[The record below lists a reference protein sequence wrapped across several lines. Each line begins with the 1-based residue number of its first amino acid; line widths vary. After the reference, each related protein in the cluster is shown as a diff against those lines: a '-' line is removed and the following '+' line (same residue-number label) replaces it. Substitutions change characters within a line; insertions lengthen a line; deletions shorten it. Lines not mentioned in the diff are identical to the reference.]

1 MTSTSSRHAPWIE
14 REPDGTLVARHGGLV
29 RFVRFLEPGIV
40 RLQYSRK
47 AKRSRAVVERAWPAV
62 ELRQEAQ
69 GERFIAESAELRLSI
84 ERAGALTLATRDGAL
99 LLEEPA
105 DSYRERASGWTL
117 SRPTP
122 ATERFYGFGE
132 KTGPLDKRGCA
143 MSFWNTDPF
152 GDKDG
157 GYAPGTD
164 PLYAS
169 IPFFIGLRGECA
181 YGVLTD
187 DTFRLRFD
195 MAARD
200 PLCWTLEADGGL
212 LDQYFVFGPAIRQVV
227 SRYTSLTGR
236 TPLPPR
242 WTLGYHQS
250 RWGYFPDEEV
260 RAVCRGF
267 RERGIPADGVWLDIQ
282 HMDGFRCFTWDPK
295 GFPEPRALLA
305 ELEATGFK
313 TTVIL
318 DPGIKTDPDWDV
330 YREGLERGCYVQRAG
345 EPYVDKLWPGDSVFP
360 DFSSPRAR
368 EWWSGLMRR
377 STEVGVRGVWI
388 DMNEPAT
395 VNRELGRT
403 LPNDSVAEND
413 GEPSTFAE
421 FHNAYALEEAK
432 ATREGLLRAAPGRR
446 PFILTRAGFAGIQ
459 RYAALWT
466 GDAPSKWETL
476 RETLPMLLGLGLSGV
491 GFVGSDVGG
500 FSGKASPELFARW
513 MQLGAFSPF
522 FRGHCSI
529 KGGRQEPWSFG
540 ERVERSCREAIR
552 ERYRLL
558 PYLYNLIEE
567 STRTGAPMLRPLVY
581 EFQDDPATHAIDDQ
595 AMLGPWL
602 LLAPVLEQGA
612 VRREVYLPRGRWADY
627 WSGLIR
633 QGPARIEVEAPL
645 ERIPLFVR
653 EGALLPRGEPVDFS
667 EQQAGQPLWLELFPS
682 TEESAFELYEDEG
695 EGHLFERGAFCR
707 IRYSLRREADRV
719 VLRAGPREGARP
731 LGHSLLVHWKWDARP
746 PARVLLADAELPR
759 VASVD
764 ELADAPGWMP
774 LESGAVASAGRPS
787 DFSLVF
793 VADGSVR

>member
-1 MTSTSSRHAPWIE
+1 MSSRHAPWIE
-14 REPDGTLVARHGGLV
+14 QEPDGTLIARHGRLV
-29 RFVRFLEPGIV
+29 RFIRFLEPGIV
-40 RLQYSRK
+40 RLQYSRR
-47 AKRSRAVVERAWPAV
+47 ANRSRAVVERAWPAV
-62 ELRQEAQ
+62 ELRQQMQ
-69 GERFIAESAELRLSI
+69 GDLFVAESSELRLSVD
-84 ERAGALTLATRDGAL
+84 RAGPITLANRDGAL
-99 LLEEPA
+99 LLEDPA
-105 DSYRERASGWTL
+105 DSYRESASGWTL
-117 SRPTP
+117 SRPSP

-132 KTGPLDKRGCA
+132 KTGPLLKRGQA
-143 MSFWNTDPF
+143 MTFWNTDPF

-164 PLYAS
+164 PLYVS
-169 IPFFIGLRGECA
+169 IPFFIALRGNHA

-187 DTFRLRFD
+187 DTYRLRFD
-195 MAARD
+195 MASRD
-200 PLCWTLEADGGL
+200 PLRWSVEADGGV
-212 LDQYFVFGPAIRQVV
+212 LDQYFVYGPAIRQVV
-227 SRYTSLTGR
+227 SRYTALTGR
-236 TPLPPR
+236 MPLPPR

-250 RWGYFPDEEV
+250 RWGYYPDEEV
-260 RAVCRGF
+260 RAICRSF
-267 RERGIPADGVWLDIQ
+267 RERGIPADGIWLDIQ

-295 GFPEPRALLA
+295 GFPNPRALIA

-368 EWWSGLMRR
+368 EWWAGLMRR
-377 STEVGVRGVWI
+377 STEVGVRGIWI

-413 GEPSTFAE
+413 GEPSTYAE

-432 ATREGLLRAAPGRR
+432 ATREGLLRAEPERR
-446 PFILTRAGFAGIQ
+446 PFILTRAGYAGIQ

-491 GFVGSDVGG
+491 AFVGSDVGG
-500 FSGKASPELFARW
+500 FSGKATPELFARW

-529 KGGRQEPWSFG
+529 KGQRQEPWSFG
-540 ERVERSCREAIR
+540 ERVERICRDVIR

-558 PYLYNLIEE
+558 PYLYSLIEE
-567 STRTGAPMLRPLVY
+567 STRTGAPLLRPLVY
-581 EFQDDPATHAIDDQ
+581 AFQDDPATHAIDDQ

-602 LLAPVLEQGA
+602 MLAPVLEQGA

-627 WSGLIR
+627 WSGAILE
-633 QGPARIEVEAPL
+633 GPARVEVEAPL

-653 EGALLPRGEPVDFS
+653 EGALLPCCEPVDFS
-667 EQQAGQPLWLELFPS
+667 EQQADKPLWLELFPS
-682 TEESAFELYEDEG
+682 TEESSFELYEDEG
-695 EGHLFERGAFCR
+695 EGHGFERGAFCR
-707 IRYSLRREADRV
+707 IRYSLRREADRA
-719 VLRAGPREGARP
+719 LLCAGPRGGTRP
-731 LGHSLLVHWKWDARP
+731 LGHSLLVHWKWTGAS
-746 PARVLLADAELPR
+746 PARVLLGDAELPR
-759 VASVD
+759 VTSVD
-764 ELADAPGWMP
+764 ELVHRPGWLP
-774 LESGAVASAGRPS
+774 LEGGAVASVGRPS
-787 DFSLVF
+787 DFSLAF
-793 VADGSVR
+793 VVESSAR